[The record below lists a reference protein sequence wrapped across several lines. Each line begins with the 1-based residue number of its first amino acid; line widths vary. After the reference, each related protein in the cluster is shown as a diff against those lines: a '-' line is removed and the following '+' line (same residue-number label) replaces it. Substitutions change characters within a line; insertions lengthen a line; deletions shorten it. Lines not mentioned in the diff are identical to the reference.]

1 MHNYKELN
9 VWKKA
14 RAFVKE
20 VYLLTAEFPKSEQ
33 FGLSS
38 QIQRGAVSIPSN
50 IAEGA
55 GRGTEKEFT
64 YFLNVALA
72 SSFEVETQL
81 ILAFDLKYIQE
92 EKLNPV
98 MEGISE
104 IQKMLTGLI
113 KSYKCK

>member
-20 VYLLTAEFPKSEQ
+20 VYLLAGNFPKEEKY
-33 FGLSS
+33 GLAS
-38 QIQRGAVSIPSN
+38 QIQRAVVSIPSN

-55 GRGTEKEFT
+55 GRVTSNEFH
-64 YFLNVALA
+64 YFLNVAIA

-81 ILAFDLKYIQE
+81 ILAFDLNYISE
-92 EKLNPV
+92 EDLEYALINV
-98 MEGISE
+98 QE
-104 IQKMLTGLI
+104 IQKMLTGLMKSI
-113 KSYKCK
+113 KT